1 MNKINP
7 LVIKVL
13 AITVVIVVAIAAIVY
28 ASNQL
33 AANSISDSTPTP
45 TPTGTANPTNQPTIS
60 SSPTPNP
67 TAVPTT
73 PSNTQSPGPTNPQP
87 TPTAAPT
94 VAPTPIPTPTPS
106 PVPTAPPTPVP
117 TPTPPPTA
125 PPLTVVTFDFDTAT
139 PIITTRLPTPF
150 NQTKD
155 LVTAQFS
162 SPTPSGFSVQN
173 TQTTLY
179 KLSQFQGNFLAD
191 NNPSRDT
198 LEIKFSQAVTRITFV
213 FATVE
218 AEGLPG
224 DMPSLIYLNAYLG
237 TTSVASTSARGTW
250 PTGGDYYPQGTLTY
264 DSGGQPFDNVKIDIP
279 YQGPTEAV
287 DFMIDTII
295 VRTA

>member
-1 MNKINP
+1 MNKTNP
-7 LVIKVL
+7 LVIRVL
-13 AITVVIVVAIAAIVY
+13 AITIVIVVAIAAIILV
-28 ASNQL
+28 SNQL
-33 AANSISDSTPTP
+33 AANSISEASPTP
-45 TPTGTANPTNQPTIS
+45 TPTGTANPTTQPTFS

-67 TAVPTT
+67 TALPTT
-73 PSNTQSPGPTNPQP
+73 QPTGSSNPQP
-87 TPTAAPT
+87 TPIPT
-94 VAPTPIPTPTPS
+94 PPPTIAPTPIPTPS
-106 PVPTAPPTPVP
+106 PVPT
-117 TPTPPPTA
+117 PPTA

-173 TQTTLY
+173 SQTALY

-198 LEIKFSQAVTRITFV
+198 LEIKFSQTITRITFV

-224 DMPSLIYLNAYLG
+224 DQPSLIYLNAYLG
-237 TTSVASTSARGTW
+237 TSSVASTSARGTW

-264 DSGGQPFDNVKIDIP
+264 DSGGQPFDTVRIDIP

>member
-1 MNKINP
+1 MNKTNP
-7 LVIKVL
+7 LVIRVL
-13 AITVVIVVAIAAIVY
+13 AITIVIVVAIAAIILV
-28 ASNQL
+28 SNQL
-33 AANSISDSTPTP
+33 AANSISEASPTP
-45 TPTGTANPTNQPTIS
+45 TPTGTANPTTQPTFS

-67 TAVPTT
+67 TALPTT
-73 PSNTQSPGPTNPQP
+73 QPTGSSNPQP
-87 TPTAAPT
+87 TPIPT
-94 VAPTPIPTPTPS
+94 PPPTIAPTPIPTPS
-106 PVPTAPPTPVP
+106 PVPT
-117 TPTPPPTA
+117 PPTA

-173 TQTTLY
+173 SQTALY

-198 LEIKFSQAVTRITFV
+198 LEIKFSQAITRITFV

-224 DMPSLIYLNAYLG
+224 DQPSLIYLNAYLG
-237 TTSVASTSARGTW
+237 TSSVASTSARGTW

-264 DSGGQPFDNVKIDIP
+264 DSGGQPFDTVRIDIP